1 MAKAP
6 EKNPIEQLWEMFAKE
21 TIPEGA
27 PSGQVRAMYIA
38 FLAGADTVLQ
48 LESTVRDRESSH
60 RHREAFKGWKE
71 WVDGE
76 LKRIAEP
83 N

>member
-1 MAKAP
+1 MA
-6 EKNPIEQLWEMFAKE
+6 EKNAIEQLWEMFSKE

-27 PSGQVRAMYIA
+27 PAVQSRAMYLA

-48 LESTVRDRESSH
+48 LEATVRDRESSH
-60 RHREAFKGWKE
+60 RHRSAFSGWKD

-83 N
+83 H

>member
-1 MAKAP
+1 MA
-6 EKNPIEQLWEMFAKE
+6 EKNAIEQLWEMFRKE

-27 PSGQVRAMYIA
+27 PAAQERAMYMA

-48 LESTVRDRESSH
+48 LEETVRDRESSH
-60 RHREAFKGWKE
+60 RHRTAFGGWKD